1 MEIYII
7 RHAQSSHNAM
17 LDQLD
22 QECDP
27 PLTNLGKHQAEILA
41 RYLVSG
47 TNPGPSAGTSAE
59 ARDGHNPGGYHI
71 TRLYCSPMWRALQT
85 AQPIG
90 QALGLAP
97 EVWIDIHEQGGM
109 YFNYGEAGGMVGHPG
124 KTRQE
129 ILAEFAD
136 YVLPEGITRQGWW
149 NGGYEDRPACHRRAI
164 HVAEALRQRA
174 AGNDRIAIVSH
185 GTFLD
190 ALLKALLNQSP
201 GHGFLY
207 HHCNAAISRIDFNTD
222 GHLDVRYLN
231 LVAHLPPELTTC

>member
-1 MEIYII
+1 MELYIL

-17 LDQLD
+17 VDGLD

-27 PLTNLGKHQAEILA
+27 PLTDLGKHQAEIVAQYLA
-41 RYLVSG
+41 SG
-47 TNPGPSAGTSAE
+47 TNPRPSAGTSAE
-59 ARDGHNPGGYHI
+59 TPDGHNRGNYNL

-90 QALGLAP
+90 QALGLTP

-109 YFNYGEAGGMVGHPG
+109 YFDYGEAGGMVGHPG

-129 ILAEFAD
+129 ILAE
-136 YVLPEGITRQGWW
+136 YPNYLLPKGITEQGWW
-149 NGGYEDRPACHRRAI
+149 KGGYEDRPTCHRRALK
-164 HVAEALRQRA
+164 VAEALRQRA
-174 AGNDRIAIVSH
+174 ASNHRIAIVSH
-185 GTFLD
+185 GTFID

-201 GHGFLY
+201 GRHFLY
-207 HHCNAAISRIDFNTD
+207 HHCNTAISRIDFHTH

-231 LVAHLPPELTTC
+231 LVAHLPPDLISC